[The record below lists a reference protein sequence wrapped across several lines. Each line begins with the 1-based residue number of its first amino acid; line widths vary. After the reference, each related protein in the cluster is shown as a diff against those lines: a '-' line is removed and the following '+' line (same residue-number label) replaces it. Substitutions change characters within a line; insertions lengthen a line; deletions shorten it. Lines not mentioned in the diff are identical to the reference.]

1 MKTIAFLTL
10 LLAGTTAFAAPA
22 APSGPP
28 QKAQLSKYQHLS
40 TNSPFTTKPIT
51 KIEEHADTTFEDW
64 ALGGVSEV
72 EGGYM
77 VTLVHKKN
85 QGETQVIKPRGT
97 VHSSKDEMEWLNPGD
112 PKTFK
117 VDKVNYGKT
126 SWKDTTVT
134 VSVGTRQG
142 TIKFDDKQLT
152 PAASAAPGGNRQ
164 GGPPGQQPGQPGM
177 PPGQPG
183 MPNPA
188 ANQPGQV
195 QQQQG
200 QQGGG
205 NSNRPPR
212 QRVLPPA
219 PNTQQSEG
227 QGGRRNR

>member
-10 LLAGTTAFAAPA
+10 LLAGTTAFSAPT
-22 APSGPP
+22 GPP
-28 QKAQLSKYQHLS
+28 QKAPLAKYQHLS
-40 TNSPFTTKPIT
+40 QNSPFTVKPIVT
-51 KIEEHADTTFEDW
+51 GGPPPVSEFEDW

-117 VDKVNYGKT
+117 VDKVTYGKT

-134 VSVGTRQG
+134 VSTGGKTG

-152 PAASAAPGGNRQ
+152 PAASAASGQQNR
-164 GGPPGQQPGQPGM
+164 QPGQPGQ
-177 PPGQPG
+177 PPGQPGQPGQPG

-188 ANQPGQV
+188 VNQPGQV
-195 QQQQG
+195 QQQQQQG

-205 NSNRPPR
+205 RGPR
-212 QRVLPPA
+212 QRVLPPV
-219 PNTQQSEG
+219 PSSQQSQG
-227 QGGRRNR
+227 QGRNR